1 MKGMLAGGSHM
12 MEKMQVT
19 EQATSRCYRRG
30 HTIFIH
36 YYCSS
41 LKWTLQSLVSILR
54 KGCLVFNVCSSGY
67 KRSQE
72 EYGKALTVFY
82 KFRNVCMVLAW
93 SVANLSSIGMDD
105 TGVLKLMF

>member
-1 MKGMLAGGSHM
+1 M

-19 EQATSRCYRRG
+19 EKATSRCYRRE

-36 YYCSS
+36 YHCSS
-41 LKWTLQSLVSILR
+41 LKWTLQSQVSILR

-67 KRSQE
+67 KRAQE

-82 KFRNVCMVLAW
+82 KFRSVRMVLAW
-93 SVANLSSIGMDD
+93 SVANLSSIGMIQE
-105 TGVLKLMF
+105 F